1 MLLLERNARPAR
13 KVMITGKGRC
23 NVTNACNLLNDLIAN
38 VPVNG
43 RFLYGA
49 FSRFMPSDTMDFF
62 EEQGVPLKIERGNR
76 VFPESD
82 RAVDIVDALCRYA
95 KHPNVT
101 LLQGRVAELLVEEER
116 LCGVKTEDGKRYDAP
131 KVLLATGRPF
141 LPRDRF
147 HRGRLCIGPFGR
159 AYDYRAAA
167 LPCAAGGT

>member
-1 MLLLERNARPAR
+1 
-13 KVMITGKGRC
+13 
-23 NVTNACNLLNDLIAN
+23 
-38 VPVNG
+38 
-43 RFLYGA
+43 
-49 FSRFMPSDTMDFF
+49 MPSDTMDFF

-131 KVLLATGRPF
+131 KVLLATGGLSYPATGSTGDGYALARSAGHTIIEPQPPLCRWRHMRLGQRAARACAEKYCDHGAGCGF
-141 LPRDRF
+141 LPHGVYRF
-147 HRGRLCIGPFGR
+147 W
-159 AYDYRAAA
+159 
-167 LPCAAGGT
+167 